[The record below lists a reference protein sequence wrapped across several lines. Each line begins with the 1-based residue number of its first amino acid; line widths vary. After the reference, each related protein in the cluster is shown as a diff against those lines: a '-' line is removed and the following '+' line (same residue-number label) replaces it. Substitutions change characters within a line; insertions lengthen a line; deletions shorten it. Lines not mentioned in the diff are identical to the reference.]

1 MKLTVEI
8 NGKEVPASCKLK
20 VLSTSDIVGEGEDFG
35 EALLQVKEQLTNHVK
50 EVNSLLGNINAK
62 LMELGLI
69 QCRRQG
75 RRLGEVHEEQQ
86 DSPISVSEVE
96 FLKEIGIDYYKF
108 RDNYLRVQKELSNES
123 VAQRVELPTE
133 DIHGEGEK
141 DKEVIFNVT
150 KEDYEGLCEAYQQA
164 QYELCKRWSAIY
176 NLKNSLEFQQLLLK
190 DTIAREQGKESS
202 VVKLKDIESFVTYLT
217 AFNQQLINS
226 LDYALNRPLE
236 EVKGE
241 VDNLMSIRGTRKKKE
256 E

>member
-108 RDNYLRVQKELSNES
+108 RDNYLRVQKELSNEL
-123 VAQRVELPTE
+123 VTQRAKLPTE

-164 QYELCKRWSAIY
+164 
-176 NLKNSLEFQQLLLK
+176 
-190 DTIAREQGKESS
+190 
-202 VVKLKDIESFVTYLT
+202 
-217 AFNQQLINS
+217 NS
-226 LDYALNRPLE
+226 LDYA
-236 EVKGE
+236 
-241 VDNLMSIRGTRKKKE
+241 
-256 E
+256 